1 MRCRHRILLALVP
14 LAVCATAEAAESSDT
29 AAPRLGFSAGKLGV
43 FGGDADPFEIGVAY
57 RFKPV
62 SRWSLV
68 PAVGATVHD
77 NGAYFVYAEV
87 RREFWLGEAWLL
99 TPSFG
104 MGLFEDGKE
113 FDLGHT
119 VEFRS
124 GLELGHRLD
133 NGWRLGVALF
143 HLSNGGI
150 GDRNPGTEVL
160 TITLSIPVAKGRHR
174 ESRPIEPKRLSPS
187 GS

>member
-1 MRCRHRILLALVP
+1 MRCRHRILFALILLAIH
-14 LAVCATAEAAESSDT
+14 AVAEAAESSD
-29 AAPRLGFSAGKLGV
+29 AVAPMLSFSVGKLGV
-43 FGGDADPFEIGVAY
+43 FGGDADPFEIGVAH
-57 RFKPV
+57 RFTPI

-77 NGAYFVYAEV
+77 NGAYYIYAEL
-87 RREFWLGEAWLL
+87 RREFWVGDRWLVS
-99 TPSFG
+99 PSFG
-104 MGLFEDGKE
+104 MGLFEDGKK

-124 GLELGHRLD
+124 GLELGRRLD

-150 GDRNPGTEVL
+150 GDRNPGTEALVMSL
-160 TITLSIPVAKGRHR
+160 AIPWG
-174 ESRPIEPKRLSPS
+174 
-187 GS
+187 